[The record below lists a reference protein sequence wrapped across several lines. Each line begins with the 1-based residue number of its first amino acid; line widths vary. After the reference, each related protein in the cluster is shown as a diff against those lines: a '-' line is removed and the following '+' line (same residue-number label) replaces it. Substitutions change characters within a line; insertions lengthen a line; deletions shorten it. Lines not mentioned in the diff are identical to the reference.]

1 MVIQRR
7 SDKPGGKSPRGSHG
21 FSSSVSFSR
30 AYSTSILYGPTGA
43 QKSST
48 VFLHWPEP
56 IYTLNFDGGRD
67 IPAFLRAKS
76 TCSICGIMRDEHE
89 EDEGLAA
96 KDGNARHPFRGTT
109 IHRADLSSFI
119 DFDELGKDSAIR
131 EGKKQLAEFY
141 RDYHHALEE
150 ASASRRPGTICIDT
164 FGELKPRICA
174 SIIGSSEIPFKQLKA
189 QGRLNQIC
197 RDIVNKARVAKV
209 HLVII
214 ARESEIYVNR
224 LVDGKTISKATGY
237 FKPKVP
243 PALLQEVDWAGY
255 IDLKVETRRK
265 ETTVIPS
272 ITMFKCGGNT
282 SELRAKYT
290 PEDWGE
296 DGPFAWV
303 CYNQWLDSELKDWKR
318 R

>member
-1 MVIQRR
+1 MALQRR
-7 SDKPGGKSPRGSHG
+7 ALGNKPKTGANSHG
-21 FSSSVSFSR
+21 FSSSISFSR
-30 AYSTSILYGPTGA
+30 AHSTSILYGPTGA

-67 IPAFLRAKS
+67 IPAFLRAQG
-76 TCSICGIMRDEHE
+76 TCSICGVMRDEHE
-89 EDEGLAA
+89 ENEELAA
-96 KDGNARHPFRGTT
+96 KDGNDHHPFRSPS
-109 IHRADLSSFI
+109 IHRSDLSSFI

-131 EGKKQLAEFY
+131 EGKKQLADFY

-150 ASASRRPGTICIDT
+150 ASASKRPGTICIDT

-174 SIIGSSEIPFKQLKA
+174 SIIGSSDIPYKQLKA

-214 ARESEIYVNR
+214 ARESEVYVNR
-224 LVDGKTISKATGY
+224 LIDGKTVSKATGY

-290 PEDWGE
+290 PEDWQD
-296 DGPFAWV
+296 DGPFAYV
-303 CYNQWLDSELKDWKR
+303 CWNQWLDSEIEDWR
-318 R
+318 RR